1 VSGVANGGGDEMT
14 KWRRLSAARRQIA
27 MPTEVASPGCDAVE
41 VAAPGWRQ
49 PVVEVLEWKW
59 RYQDVIFWIPEL
71 PLLAYG
77 ASGTRSGSIRL
88 FHSSPGV
95 LPCPSNLRRLLSSG
109 FSCVPW
115 KRINQDI
122 GLELKIS

>member
-1 VSGVANGGGDEMT
+1 M
-14 KWRRLSAARRQIA
+14 
-27 MPTEVASPGCDAVE
+27 
-41 VAAPGWRQ
+41 AAPGWRQ

-95 LPCPSNLRRLLSSG
+95 LPCPSNLRRRYLLDSAASHG
-109 FSCVPW
+109 NVHRSKYRVGNKLDIRKEMTYRPKYGADAPKLSC
-115 KRINQDI
+115 KRAVGKRVVIMAMYVV
-122 GLELKIS
+122 